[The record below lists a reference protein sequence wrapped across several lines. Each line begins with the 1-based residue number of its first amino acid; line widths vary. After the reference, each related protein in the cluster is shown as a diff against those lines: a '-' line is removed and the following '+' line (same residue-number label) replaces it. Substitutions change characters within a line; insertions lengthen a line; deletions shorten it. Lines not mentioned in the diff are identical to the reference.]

1 MFTVVVKVTMND
13 RHEPLEYVY
22 VFEKRLKVSVPY
34 KPRRR
39 VVREVAVICLQR
51 PTPLALDD
59 LSRFFATLLGK
70 IPLAL
75 HCSAKIVPVAT
86 RRKREKF
93 SLVTHHQAALTRNRT
108 A

>member
-1 MFTVVVKVTMND
+1 MND

-39 VVREVAVICLQR
+39 VVSEVAVICLQR

-75 HCSAKIVPVAT
+75 QCSAKIVPVAT
-86 RRKREKF
+86 RRGERMGKILF
-93 SLVTHHQAALTRNRT
+93 SDTSSSRT
-108 A
+108 YQK

>member
-1 MFTVVVKVTMND
+1 MND

-22 VFEKRLKVSVPY
+22 VLEKRLKVSVPY
-34 KPRRR
+34 KSRRR

-86 RRKREKF
+86 RRGERMGKILF
-93 SLVTHHQAALTRNRT
+93 SDTSSSRT
-108 A
+108 YQK